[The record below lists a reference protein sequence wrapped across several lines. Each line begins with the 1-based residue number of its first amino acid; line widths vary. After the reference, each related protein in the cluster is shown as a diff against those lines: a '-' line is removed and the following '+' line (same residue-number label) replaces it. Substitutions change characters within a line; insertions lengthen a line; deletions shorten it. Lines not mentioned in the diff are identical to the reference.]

1 MQDAKYLAVMPFLIY
16 AGAALLLIL
25 YHAFQNAYTLSCFL
39 GAILLCCFVLGRIP
53 TCILVALGIVLSALR
68 LIGTKETRAV
78 RFMLL
83 SCGHAA
89 LVAPWIAYPY
99 HSICS
104 L

>member
-1 MQDAKYLAVMPFLIY
+1 MQDAKYLAVTPFLIY

-39 GAILLCCFVLGRIP
+39 GAVLLCCFVLWWIP
-53 TCILVALGIVLSALR
+53 TGILAALGIVFSALR

-89 LVAPWIAYPY
+89 LVAPLIAYPY

-104 L
+104 F

>member
-1 MQDAKYLAVMPFLIY
+1 MQDAKYLAVTSFLIY
-16 AGAALLLIL
+16 VGAALLLML

-39 GAILLCCFVLGRIP
+39 GAVLLCCFVLWWIP
-53 TCILVALGIVLSALR
+53 TGILAALGIALSALR
-68 LIGTKETRAV
+68 LIGTRETRAA

-89 LVAPWIAYPY
+89 LVALWIAYLY
-99 HSICS
+99 HCVCS